1 MIHPPDKPLDLGAF
15 ASPADLLEEVRA
27 RRFRVDQAIL
37 ETHENYEAEY
47 PDWKRGVLVR
57 LLAEALE
64 FLRDLCEEGDVD
76 TVGYHSPEIE
86 VLRPVEWDIQN
97 DRIAAVR
104 LSDDALHKPEVL
116 LAAFVARC
124 NVLALSEATGELA
137 VAEHQ
142 GETTPSKMPDAVR
155 ALLEQ
160 MPDEVRNRLAEE
172 AMRRPFQVGRL
183 LDPVYLDP
191 ETGASIPSQEILR
204 LEEALSAIPELTV
217 PRTTA
222 PDSPCVG
229 VVFAVYPVVYR
240 PWSNAEPRAYF
251 PIQVSLNLGP
261 DVPPLG
267 EWDPEEREDWWN
279 RLLEGLREVSIR
291 LSGSQSYR
299 EPTSKPAPPPPERR
313 SNMDPV
319 PMPRQAAKDAG
330 AYSLTRG
337 LGPMFTG
344 LRKIPNL
351 DLDNEVACAEADR
364 LFWEIAAAHLDG
376 AVAAGRLSSWTKPTG
391 SPGELVLHGTDER
404 GARTRWR
411 EIHEATLKG
420 KGGPG
425 LKVAEPG
432 FKLNSRYENGA
443 DIVETRVVLWP
454 EEALVLKT
462 DGRRVAPV
470 RFHSEAAPGYV
481 ALLERHG
488 SKPFRADGWVWI
500 PRGEVREGFR
510 IGGLEE
516 LLFPE
521 GRDAIEK
528 IAKADADHYERH
540 LEDIFAN
547 PTLFRDEDDRASQGL
562 EAAIRRA
569 RAWVDKISVYNIG
582 PDLYQCI
589 YEAFHRQRDDWF
601 HERVRLPDGRV
612 VETRPTRVLC
622 LDPAA
627 LRLRLDPRGSWG
639 RNWRA
644 RLGDQLEALTTLRRE
659 TRTRDGKKVEVGDQF
674 LRRVVDGRNAPAEP
688 NEAGGSLV
696 GALARAVALPSD
708 LFFVEVSVDFMGA
721 FYTWTTDEKGAV
733 HWGLDAARVTKRLAE
748 ARGDSPAEVREK
760 TREVSEQAKARPYF
774 DHSVRLQSFG
784 NAQEWPTTR
793 KRLAQALLEEA
804 TPNRKTY
811 RDRQGNTQSR
821 HAENRLGGKRSLA
834 QRDGR
839 DFIVCAGSKG
849 RGYTVEGWLKK
860 VEYPRRRGKGGSQG
874 ALKAFAED
882 LEALSSEIELRVEAD
897 GHVGAEVIST
907 LRALTRNAATALPL
921 RLSLLI
927 PANLE
932 EMLEDRLRA
941 FGILDGSGSDHV
953 PRSLRSQGLLAPV
966 DIVKARMKAG
976 ITQGELAAR
985 IGVSRVALTTW
996 ERGTKPIPRDRQ
1008 ETLRAFIDEVDGK
1021 PPGPAGV

>member
-454 EEALVLKT
+454 EEAL
-462 DGRRVAPV
+462 GRPAGRAGAV
-470 RFHSEAAPGYV
+470 
-481 ALLERHG
+481 
-488 SKPFRADGWVWI
+488 PFR
-500 PRGEVREGFR
+500 
-510 IGGLEE
+510 
-516 LLFPE
+516 
-521 GRDAIEK
+521 GRA
-528 IAKADADHYERH
+528 R
-540 LEDIFAN
+540 
-547 PTLFRDEDDRASQGL
+547 
-562 EAAIRRA
+562 IRRA
-569 RAWVDKISVYNIG
+569 PRA
-582 PDLYQCI
+582 PRL
-589 YEAFHRQRDDWF
+589 EA
-601 HERVRLPDGRV
+601 VSGGRV
-612 VETRPTRVLC
+612 G
-622 LDPAA
+622 LDPARGGPRRLPHRWA
-627 LRLRLDPRGSWG
+627 RGAPLSRGPRRHRENSEGRRGPLRAAPRGHLRESNPVSGRGRPRQPGPRGRDPARPRMGRQDLRL
-639 RNWRA
+639 
-644 RLGDQLEALTTLRRE
+644 
-659 TRTRDGKKVEVGDQF
+659 
-674 LRRVVDGRNAPAEP
+674 
-688 NEAGGSLV
+688 
-696 GALARAVALPSD
+696 
-708 LFFVEVSVDFMGA
+708 
-721 FYTWTTDEKGAV
+721 
-733 HWGLDAARVTKRLAE
+733 
-748 ARGDSPAEVREK
+748 
-760 TREVSEQAKARPYF
+760 
-774 DHSVRLQSFG
+774 
-784 NAQEWPTTR
+784 
-793 KRLAQALLEEA
+793 
-804 TPNRKTY
+804 
-811 RDRQGNTQSR
+811 
-821 HAENRLGGKRSLA
+821 
-834 QRDGR
+834 
-839 DFIVCAGSKG
+839 
-849 RGYTVEGWLKK
+849 
-860 VEYPRRRGKGGSQG
+860 
-874 ALKAFAED
+874 
-882 LEALSSEIELRVEAD
+882 
-897 GHVGAEVIST
+897 
-907 LRALTRNAATALPL
+907 
-921 RLSLLI
+921 
-927 PANLE
+927 
-932 EMLEDRLRA
+932 
-941 FGILDGSGSDHV
+941 
-953 PRSLRSQGLLAPV
+953 
-966 DIVKARMKAG
+966 
-976 ITQGELAAR
+976 
-985 IGVSRVALTTW
+985 
-996 ERGTKPIPRDRQ
+996 
-1008 ETLRAFIDEVDGK
+1008 
-1021 PPGPAGV
+1021 